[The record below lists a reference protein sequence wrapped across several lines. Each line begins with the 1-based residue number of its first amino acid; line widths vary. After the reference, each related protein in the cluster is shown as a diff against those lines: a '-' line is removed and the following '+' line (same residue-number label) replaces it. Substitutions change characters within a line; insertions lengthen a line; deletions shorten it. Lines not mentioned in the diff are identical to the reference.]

1 MTRRLCGLIAS
12 MSLTVLAA
20 GVWPGFGPGI
30 PGSLAQVFPPR
41 SNTQSVPAPPQG
53 QGGQPGGAQAPV
65 PQAQP
70 PHMQMPASNMPGQYQ
85 PPPPPA
91 PLQKTVPFTT
101 LLGGDLSKSYVQLT
115 NLRGQMD
122 SNFVIG
128 RSLAGRFTLPPYIHD
143 ASNAAK
149 VYILTN
155 GLSNPPIVKPE
166 GNELHLEFH
175 FPALQLKTYYKDYS
189 PEGDQAVGDT
199 VGEGII
205 IDVFLIPVTN
215 HQGYPTYQS
224 ARTAFRGQLK
234 SQDKCVFWFDVIFP
248 INICDVSKKYLAT
261 LGSAIENGMRE
272 ALLHPQTRT
281 QFDQVV
287 WQSLRTDLLMQA
299 GVNPMS
305 PAQIMVL
312 EGAFRGTDYVVKYL
326 PR

>member
-1 MTRRLCGLIAS
+1 MKILRHVTPRL
-12 MSLTVLAA
+12 LAVA
-20 GVWPGFGPGI
+20 ISFAVGI
-30 PGSLAQVFPPR
+30 ILDRDLSLAQVFPPR
-41 SNTQSVPAPPQG
+41 SNTQSVPVPSQAPQPGQQMPAPMPQSQPMPQG
-53 QGGQPGGAQAPV
+53 MPSGQYQQPPAPV
-65 PQAQP
+65 P
-70 PHMQMPASNMPGQYQ
+70 
-85 PPPPPA
+85 
-91 PLQKTVPFTT
+91 LLKTIPFTT

-115 NLRGQMD
+115 NLRGQLD

-128 RSLAGRFTLPPYIHD
+128 RSLAGRFTVPPYIHE

-149 VYILTN
+149 VYVLTN
-155 GLSNPPIVKPE
+155 GLSNPPIIKPE

-199 VGEGII
+199 IGENII
-205 IDVFLIPVTN
+205 VDVFLIPITN

-224 ARTAFRGQLK
+224 ARTTFRGKLK
-234 SQDKCVFWFDVIFP
+234 PQDKCVFWFDVIFP
-248 INICDVSKKYLAT
+248 INICDVSKKYLET

-287 WQSLRTDLLMQA
+287 WQSLRADLLMQA

-305 PAQIMVL
+305 PAQIMVI
-312 EGAFRGTDYVVKYL
+312 EAAFRGTDYVVKYL

>member
-1 MTRRLCGLIAS
+1 MMRRLCSLLAS
-12 MSLTVLAA
+12 TVLTVLAA
-20 GVWPGFGPGI
+20 WMPSGSGPGI
-30 PGSLAQVFPPR
+30 PSSLAQVFPPR
-41 SNTQSVPAPPQG
+41 SNTQSVPAAPQG
-53 QGGQPGGAQAPV
+53 QGMQPGVPQAPV

-70 PHMQMPASNMPGQYQ
+70 PQMQVPASSMPGQYQ
-85 PPPPPA
+85 APPPPT
-91 PLQKTVPFTT
+91 PLLKTVPFTT

-215 HQGYPTYQS
+215 PQGYPTYQS

-234 SQDKCVFWFDVIFP
+234 AQDKCVFWFDVIFP
-248 INICDVSKKYLAT
+248 INICDVSKKYLAS

-305 PAQIMVL
+305 PAQIMVI
-312 EGAFRGTDYVVKYL
+312 EGVFRGTDYVVKYL